1 MGWELYRS
9 DSAACR
15 CSAGIILVLTQEG
28 LAVLEFQEKVRSRR
42 APSNAPMANVGAT
55 GTIRVTH
62 WSVWGIESRPKIRIH
77 RFRSTGDLLSGYKFL
92 NDGERAAQAE
102 GARRN
107 FEARRGLSAFVF
119 VAVHSDGDGAN

>member
-1 MGWELYRS
+1 MGPELCRS

-15 CSAGIILVLTQEG
+15 CSAGIILVLTQQG
-28 LAVLEFQEKVRSRR
+28 PAVLEFQEKVRSRR
-42 APSNAPMANVGAT
+42 DPSSALRTSAGAT
-55 GTIRVTH
+55 GTIALTH
-62 WSVWGIESRPKIRIH
+62 WSFWGIESRPKIRNR
-77 RFRSTGDLLSGYKFL
+77 RFRSTGNLLSGYKFL

-119 VAVHSDGDGAN
+119 VEVHSDGDGAN